1 MNAPTPPAPEAVA
14 DLHCDAAIVGGGPAG
29 LMAAEVLAQG
39 GVAVHLFDAMPSV
52 GRKFL
57 LAGKGGLNLTHS
69 EPHAPFVSRYAGRQP
84 QIEPLLRAF
93 GGPEVRAWAQGLGV
107 ETFVG
112 TSGRVFPADMKAAP
126 LLRAWL
132 QRLRAQ
138 GVQFHMR
145 HRWLG
150 WGDERQ
156 GNGALRFAAPSGELR
171 VQARAVVLA
180 LGGGSWARL
189 GSDGAWVPLLAGRGI
204 AVAPLHPANC
214 GFDVLRAD
222 APAGETRRAF
232 LQELI
237 GRTPAPPVG
246 WTPHFAERFAGQP
259 FKNVALSFTD
269 SQGRSFDRRG
279 EFVATAT
286 GVEGSLI
293 YAASQLLRDEIEAHG
308 HATFHLDLLPD
319 HAPERVLVELRHP
332 RGSRSL
338 SSHLK
343 SRLGLDG
350 IKAGILYEHLGG
362 CRTWSVDSKN
372 GPQRGQCLPDLQPHR
387 PAMGQK
393 DGKKWTAAVHLQ
405 PTISKSDSLLGK
417 DGMNDPVALAHAIK
431 ALPITVVAARPLDE
445 AISTAG
451 GVAFEALDE
460 YLMLRELPGVF
471 CAGEMLDWE
480 APTGGYLLTA
490 SLASGVRAGQGAL
503 RFLRFL
509 APGA

>member
-1 MNAPTPPAPEAVA
+1 MNAPSDLTPDVA
-14 DLHCDAAIVGGGPAG
+14 SHLRCDVAIVGGGPGG
-29 LMAAEVLAQG
+29 LMAAEVLAQA

-69 EPHAPFVSRYAGRQP
+69 EPHEPFASRYAGRQP
-84 QIEPLLRAF
+84 QIEPLIRAF

-150 WGDERQ
+150 WADG
-156 GNGALRFAAPSGELR
+156 GALRFAASAGE
-171 VQARAVVLA
+171 VQVTARAVVLA

-189 GSDGAWVPLLAGRGI
+189 GSDGAWVPLLAQRGV
-204 AVAPLHPANC
+204 AVAPLRPSNC

-222 APAGETRRAF
+222 APVGETRRAF
-232 LQELI
+232 FQELI
-237 GRTPAPPVG
+237 GRTPTPAVG
-246 WTPHFAERFAGQP
+246 WSPHFAERFVGQP
-259 FKNVALSFTD
+259 FKTVALSFTD
-269 SQGRSFDRRG
+269 SQGRSFNRRG
-279 EFVATAT
+279 EFVVTAT
-286 GVEGSLI
+286 GVEGSLV

-319 HAPERVLVELRHP
+319 HSPERVLVEVRHP

-350 IKAGILYEHLGG
+350 IKAGVLYEH
-362 CRTWSVDSKN
+362 
-372 GPQRGQCLPDLQPHR
+372 
-387 PAMGQK
+387 
-393 DGKKWTAAVHLQ
+393 
-405 PTISKSDSLLGK
+405 LGK

-431 ALPITVVAARPLDE
+431 ALPITVVATRPLDE

-460 YLMLRELPGVF
+460 HLMATAAPGVF

-490 SLASGVRAGQGAL
+490 SLASGVQAGRGVL
-503 RFLRFL
+503 VFL
-509 APGA
+509 ASCA